1 MKKVKIELSCLGYET
16 TLEFEVDV
24 SASQTEIDRWTEKE
38 INKWLSENIPYTY
51 EQKISNINS

>member
-16 TLEFEVDV
+16 TLEFEVDI
-24 SASQTEIDRWTEKE
+24 SASQSEIDRWTEKE

>member
-16 TLEFEVDV
+16 TLEFEVDI
-24 SASQTEIDRWTEKE
+24 SASQSEIDRWTEKE

-51 EQKISNINS
+51 E

>member
-16 TLEFEVDV
+16 ILEFEVDI
-24 SASQTEIDRWTEKE
+24 SASQSEIDRWTEKE

>member
-16 TLEFEVDV
+16 TLEFKVDV
-24 SASQTEIDRWTEKE
+24 SASQTEINRWTEKE